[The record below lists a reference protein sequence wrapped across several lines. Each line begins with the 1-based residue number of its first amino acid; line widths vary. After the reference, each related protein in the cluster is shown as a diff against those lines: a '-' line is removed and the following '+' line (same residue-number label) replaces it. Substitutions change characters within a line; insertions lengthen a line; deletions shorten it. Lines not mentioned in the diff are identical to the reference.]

1 MIFIVQKA
9 IFMFVFMIISI
20 VRSVTDSYS
29 YDYSF
34 SIAGVGPVDPLRLH
48 ALLLVLTCFHFVKL
62 LLLLRVP

>member
-34 SIAGVGPVDPLRLH
+34 SIAGV
-48 ALLLVLTCFHFVKL
+48 ALLITYACTLYFWYSLAFILSSYIYF
-62 LLLLRVP
+62 